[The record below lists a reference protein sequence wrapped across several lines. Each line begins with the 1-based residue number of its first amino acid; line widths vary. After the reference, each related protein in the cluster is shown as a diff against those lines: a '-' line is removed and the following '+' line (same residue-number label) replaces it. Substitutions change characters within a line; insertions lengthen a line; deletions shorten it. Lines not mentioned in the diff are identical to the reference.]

1 MGGGGLFTQACQMTS
16 LPEAGRVSLKQT
28 KLTRR
33 HESNKQSNF
42 ILLKPFSAVSLKIAV
57 RGPQLQ
63 LETGESKWIKFMKNV
78 LFMHDVF
85 IGVVAYLAISLAVS
99 IDLNAI

>member
-1 MGGGGLFTQACQMTS
+1 M
-16 LPEAGRVSLKQT
+16 
-28 KLTRR
+28 
-33 HESNKQSNF
+33 
-42 ILLKPFSAVSLKIAV
+42 KIAV

-78 LFMHDVF
+78 LFMHDVLF